1 MLDEL
6 AASLVA
12 SQSTCAPV
20 LRPSTAASLE
30 AQAALADTRLPPRM
44 VLLGLAD
51 AEAPGA
57 DGVDPYVVDAVVAD
71 TCSPPR
77 MAALFADAE
86 EPGADGVDPSVDI
99 ATMATDVEAP
109 GVDGVDS
116 SVVAAVG
123 AEAPRADGVDAPV
136 DAAVAA
142 PDNIDAADLFFDSLR
157 LPLQGLLHT
166 PPRPRAARQEP
177 ASLVPRRSDR
187 LAAKAAFRDPNP
199 EKQAKRMLVNKWERR
214 PDNAVNDTPNDTI
227 AVKFHETF
235 DGPVSPRKWEAMGEL
250 MPMLA
255 KRWNVAS
262 EVTP

>member
-1 MLDEL
+1 
-6 AASLVA
+6 
-12 SQSTCAPV
+12 V

-99 ATMATDVEAP
+99 ATTATDVEAP
-109 GVDGVDS
+109 GVDGVDP

-142 PDNIDAADLFFDSLR
+142 PDNIDAADIFFDSLR
-157 LPLQGLLHT
+157 LPLQGDALAGGEEQSSESNKHNRQPKHEPSALLSWEI
-166 PPRPRAARQEP
+166 Q
-177 ASLVPRRSDR
+177 RS
-187 LAAKAAFRDPNP
+187 
-199 EKQAKRMLVNKWERR
+199 
-214 PDNAVNDTPNDTI
+214 
-227 AVKFHETF
+227 TF
-235 DGPVSPRKWEAMGEL
+235 
-250 MPMLA
+250 
-255 KRWNVAS
+255 
-262 EVTP
+262 

>member
-1 MLDEL
+1 
-6 AASLVA
+6 
-12 SQSTCAPV
+12 
-20 LRPSTAASLE
+20 
-30 AQAALADTRLPPRM
+30 LPPRM

-86 EPGADGVDPSVDI
+86 EPGADGVDPSV
-99 ATMATDVEAP
+99 
-109 GVDGVDS
+109 
-116 SVVAAVG
+116 VAAVG

-166 PPRPRAARQEP
+166 PPRARSLL
-177 ASLVPRRSDR
+177 AWSLVAATGSRPKPLSATPTRRSK
-187 LAAKAAFRDPNP
+187 L
-199 EKQAKRMLVNKWERR
+199 
-214 PDNAVNDTPNDTI
+214 NAC
-227 AVKFHETF
+227 
-235 DGPVSPRKWEAMGEL
+235 W
-250 MPMLA
+250 
-255 KRWNVAS
+255 
-262 EVTP
+262 